1 MIDRSRAASLWL
13 FGPALTFAAASAA
26 LLTRTI
32 TDEAAHPPVSGDR
45 GAVVQSA
52 TCARC
57 HPEQHRSWR
66 RTYHRTMTQRATDEA
81 LLAPFAGEKLD
92 YLGFR
97 ATMDRDSEG
106 RPRVRIVAL
115 DEPGEPLLV
124 ATVVMTVGSHRYQQY
139 LTRMDRGGTGE
150 VWRLPLAW
158 HVEENRWIHLNGAF
172 LEPAGMPGNAQD
184 YLRHLSRWNDNCVFC
199 HNTEPRPGAEADGS
213 FTTSVGEL
221 GIACEACH
229 GPAGE
234 HIERHRDPF
243 RRILLATVAEAG
255 DPSITDPGDLAPDRS
270 SEVCGRCHGNRIA
283 RDLAAVL
290 RDGDGFLPGQ
300 NLAEV
305 SRPIFADSVLGGSP
319 EKLFEQRFW
328 PDGTPRLSAY
338 EYQGLQLSACYA
350 EGEGLACVDCHS
362 MHGGDPAMQL
372 RPDRQGNATCRSCH
386 DEVAIPSSHGGHTAA
401 VDCAAC
407 HMPRLT
413 YGLVQGMISHRIS
426 SPDPGALV
434 GRADQPDACTQ
445 CHVDRSRTWAAEA
458 MARLGL
464 VGSRAQDPTAQ
475 ESWASRVVLDLR
487 GGDPL
492 QRVLAADALAQPRTP
507 VSAESRMRWLLGA
520 FEDEYP
526 AVRLAAARGLA
537 KVADE
542 AGDDLLRAKIDEY
555 DFLGDAPGRLAV
567 IDALRTQLGA
577 DPFAEHEDRR
587 RWLLDHQERQLL
599 WIGE

>member
-1 MIDRSRAASLWL
+1 
-13 FGPALTFAAASAA
+13 
-26 LLTRTI
+26 
-32 TDEAAHPPVSGDR
+32 
-45 GAVVQSA
+45 
-52 TCARC
+52 
-57 HPEQHRSWR
+57 
-66 RTYHRTMTQRATDEA
+66 MTQRATKEA

-97 ATMDRDSEG
+97 ATMDRDAEG
-106 RPRVRIVAL
+106 RPRVQIVSL
-115 DEPGEPLLV
+115 DDPGEPLLS
-124 ATVVMTVGSHRYQQY
+124 AAVVMTVGSHRYQQY
-139 LTRMDRGGTGE
+139 LARMDRSGVGE

-158 HVEENRWIHLNGAF
+158 HVEEDRWIHLNGAF
-172 LEPAGMPGNAQD
+172 LEPEGMQGDARD

-229 GPAGE
+229 GPAGA
-234 HIERHRDPF
+234 HVERHGDPL
-243 RRILLATVAEAG
+243 RRILLATVSEAAAG
-255 DPSITDPGDLAPDRS
+255 DPTIANPGGLAPDRS

-290 RDGDGFLPGQ
+290 RDGDGFLPGED
-300 NLAEV
+300 LAAV
-305 SRPIFADSVLGGSP
+305 SRPIFADSILGDP
-319 EKLFEQRFW
+319 PQMPFKQRFW

-362 MHGGDPAMQL
+362 MHEGDPAMQL
-372 RPDRQGNATCRSCH
+372 RPDRQGDALCRSCH
-386 DEVAIPSSHGGHTAA
+386 DEAAIPTSHGGHTA
-401 VDCAAC
+401 VECASC

-434 GRADQPDACTQ
+434 GRHDQPDACTQ
-445 CHVDRSRTWAAEA
+445 CHVDRSRAWAAGA
-458 MARLGL
+458 MAGLGL
-464 VGSRAQDPTAQ
+464 GGSSAGEPTVQ
-475 ESWASRVVLDLR
+475 ESWASRVLLDLR

-492 QRVLAADALAQPRTP
+492 QRVLAADALAQSTTP
-507 VSAESRMRWLLGA
+507 VDAQLRMRWLLGA

-526 AVRLAAARGLA
+526 AVRLAAVRGLA

-542 AGDDLLRAKIDEY
+542 ADERLLRAQIDEY
-555 DFLGDAPGRLAV
+555 DFLGDAPGRLAA
-567 IDALRTQLGA
+567 IDALRAQLGA
-577 DPFAEHEDRR
+577 DPFAEHEERR